1 MAASGI
7 KKRHSQ
13 ARASRRRHRLRRPFL
28 DAAGTA
34 LLFVMLTSVG
44 TSAPVKAYPFA
55 VAAGGIERSMTSHT
69 MKAIA
74 EDRPAPIIEIATTSS
89 PRNPDAVFR
98 RTSST
103 TAWVLLGLSLSLLTA
118 LNLSIIRHLR
128 RVYVRPKARRAA
140 LSATRGGQGY

>member
-7 KKRHSQ
+7 KRNSQ
-13 ARASRRRHRLRRPFL
+13 ARASRRRHRLRRPFR
-28 DAAGTA
+28 DAAGAA

-55 VAAGGIERSMTSHT
+55 VAAGIERTITSHT
-69 MKAIA
+69 MKALA

-89 PRNPDAVFR
+89 PHNPDAVFR

-128 RVYVRPKARRAA
+128 RVYVKPKAHRAA
-140 LSATRGGQGY
+140 LSAPRGGRGY